1 MKQDTSPNMR
11 MLYLLEA
18 IANAPNPIT
27 VAELS
32 QQLHLP
38 KPSMHRLVKTLLLE
52 GYLEKQGQQLTI
64 ARRTV
69 AMASNLTLKNPG
81 NVIRHHIMRNLAEK
95 TQETIN
101 FVVPTETGMTYADR
115 VETGW
120 HFRVMLPVGS
130 DVPYYCTAS
139 GKTYLA
145 SLRKS
150 QLVRLV
156 DHLNLEART
165 PHTIIDK
172 NKLIDTIKQVR
183 KNGYA
188 LDDEELYENMLAV
201 AVPVYTPSQHYCGAL
216 AVHGPKSR
224 FGFERALSFLPD
236 LKKASEDIAQALFD
250 NELR

>member
-1 MKQDTSPNMR
+1 MAQDTSPNMR
-11 MLYLLEA
+11 MLYVLEA
-18 IANAPNPIT
+18 IANAQNPPS

-32 QQLHLP
+32 KQLQMP
-38 KPSMHRLVKTLLLE
+38 KPSMHRLIKTLLLE

-64 ARRTV
+64 AKRTV

-81 NVIRHHIMRNLAEK
+81 NVIRHHIMRNLATK

-115 VETGW
+115 IETGW

-150 QLVRLV
+150 QLVRLI
-156 DHLNLEART
+156 DHLSLEGRT
-165 PHTIIDK
+165 AHTITDK
-172 NKLIDTIKQVR
+172 AKLVDSIKQVR

-188 LDDEELYENMLAV
+188 LDDEELYDNMLAV
-201 AVPVYTPSQHYCGAL
+201 AVPVYTPHNHYCGAL
-216 AVHGPKSR
+216 AVHGPKTR
-224 FGFERALSFLPD
+224 FHFERALSFLPD
-236 LKKASEDIAQALFD
+236 LKQAADDIAHALFD
-250 NELR
+250 TPSP

>member
-1 MKQDTSPNMR
+1 MSQDTSPNMR
-11 MLYLLEA
+11 MLHVLEA
-18 IANAPNPIT
+18 IANAQNPPS

-32 QQLHLP
+32 SQLQLP
-38 KPSMHRLVKTLLLE
+38 KPSMHRLIKTLLLE

-64 ARRTV
+64 AKRTV

-81 NVIRHHIMRNLAEK
+81 NVIRHHIMRNLATK

-150 QLVRLV
+150 QLIRLV
-156 DHLNLEART
+156 DHLPLEGRT
-165 PHTIIDK
+165 SHTITDK
-172 NKLIDTIKQVR
+172 TKLIDSIKQVR

-188 LDDEELYENMLAV
+188 LDDEELYDNMLAV
-201 AVPVYTPSQHYCGAL
+201 AVPVYTPHNHYCGAL
-216 AVHGPKSR
+216 AVHGPKTR
-224 FGFERALSFLPD
+224 FHFERALSFLPD
-236 LKKASEDIAQALFD
+236 LKQAADDIAHALFD
-250 NELR
+250 TPSP